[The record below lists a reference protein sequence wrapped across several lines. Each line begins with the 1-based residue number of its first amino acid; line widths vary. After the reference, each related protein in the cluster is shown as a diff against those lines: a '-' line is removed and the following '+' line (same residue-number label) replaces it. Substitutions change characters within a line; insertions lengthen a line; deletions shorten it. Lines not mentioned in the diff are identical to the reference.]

1 MESDFFGLVEG
12 VKKLLFN
19 VDLVW
24 VDWSFFLDCN
34 KAGFGVQVSG
44 VELSS
49 KTEENFLFNAR
60 AMKSPLFDGTEGTG
74 FEVIKCPSFVLK

>member
-1 MESDFFGLVEG
+1 M
-12 VKKLLFN
+12 
-19 VDLVW
+19 
-24 VDWSFFLDCN
+24 
-34 KAGFGVQVSG
+34 
-44 VELSS
+44 ELSS